1 MAIWQCVTVWHN
13 DSVINYSK
21 VRPFNG
27 KVTKW
32 QCGKWPK
39 GKILS
44 WLCDKMTVWSMTL
57 LWDHSMAKWQNDNVT
72 NDSKVRSFHDSVTK
86 WQCDKMTVWS
96 MTQQCKHS
104 MAKWQNDSVT
114 NYSEVRC
121 LDGKIAK
128 WHCDNVTVWIL
139 KIMTWR
145 QNDKVTRW
153 LNENLLECHELPK
166 LPRCISS
173 SVPSTEQASGYRHV
187 AEHDSL
193 ANNSGTKGNI
203 KRNKTTV
210 IHKFL

>member
-1 MAIWQCVTVWHN
+1 MTVWQN
-13 DSVINYSK
+13 DSVINDSIM
-21 VRPFNG
+21 RPFHG
-27 KVTKW
+27 KVAKW
-32 QCGKWPK
+32 QCDKWLK
-39 GKILS
+39 CKILS
-44 WLCDKMTVWSMTL
+44 
-57 LWDHSMAKWQNDNVT
+57 
-72 NDSKVRSFHDSVTK
+72 

-121 LDGKIAK
+121 LDGNIAK

-193 ANNSGTKGNI
+193 ALISNI
-203 KRNKTTV
+203 FFNPCLGVCWV
-210 IHKFL
+210 IFFFRR

>member
-1 MAIWQCVTVWHN
+1 MTMWQMTQRKDPFMTVWQN
-13 DSVINYSK
+13 DSVINDSI
-21 VRPFNG
+21 VRPFHG
-27 KVTKW
+27 KV
-32 QCGKWPK
+32 
-39 GKILS
+39 
-44 WLCDKMTVWSMTL
+44 
-57 LWDHSMAKWQNDNVT
+57 AKWQNDNVT
-72 NDSKVRSFHDSVTK
+72 NDSKVRFFHDSVTK
-86 WQCDKMTVWS
+86 WQCDKMTVWL

-153 LNENLLECHELPK
+153 LSENLLECHELPK

-193 ANNSGTKGNI
+193 ADILETSTVLLKLYVLKFTFNILTKNGSAKCINF
-203 KRNKTTV
+203 N
-210 IHKFL
+210 LL